1 MPKYMMVIVE
11 SEAAYAE
18 AGEAA
23 FASVMAEH
31 NAFVDEVAKAGGT
44 ILDGEALQP
53 SATAT
58 YLRGHPDA
66 GGAHH
71 RQPAARAQG
80 NGRRLLPGR
89 GRRRRGCLG
98 ARQALPGRLR
108 LRRAAPGLGIRRLDG
123 RPMISVVVAEAAAR
137 AQRELSGRVLAVT
150 LRSVRDL
157 DIAEEATADA
167 FLLALQTWPERGVPA
182 SVEAWLITAARRRA
196 IDRIRS
202 AQAARRALIRQTGD
216 LRSAIAAADDGH
228 EIGVIGDEDLRMVV
242 LCCDPRIAVTDQV
255 ALTLRLACGVP
266 TAAIAA
272 AFLTAE
278 PTMAARLTRAKKRLA
293 AAGPALDLPD
303 DATVDARLPAVRE
316 VVYLAFTLGHTAAAG
331 SDLTDEEL
339 ADRAQY
345 LALALSLLRPA
356 DPEFR
361 GLLALILLTRA
372 RSGGRIDDDGSQVLL
387 AEVDRSRWDRAM
399 IDQGMTLAPGG
410 AGAAP
415 GTAARADGAAGRD
428 RCRARAGARL
438 RRDQLV
444 GGGRPVLRAAD
455 RPAVA
460 DPGHR
465 SVRRHREPARTGRR
479 TG

>member
-1 MPKYMMVIVE
+1 
-11 SEAAYAE
+11 
-18 AGEAA
+18 
-23 FASVMAEH
+23 
-31 NAFVDEVAKAGGT
+31 
-44 ILDGEALQP
+44 
-53 SATAT
+53 
-58 YLRGHPDA
+58 
-66 GGAHH
+66 
-71 RQPAARAQG
+71 
-80 NGRRLLPGR
+80 
-89 GRRRRGCLG
+89 
-98 ARQALPGRLR
+98 
-108 LRRAAPGLGIRRLDG
+108 
-123 RPMISVVVAEAAAR
+123 MISVVVAEAAAR

-228 EIGVIGDEDLRMVV
+228 EIGIIGDEDLRMVV

-303 DATVDARLPAVRE
+303 DETVDARLPAVRE

-331 SDLTDEEL
+331 SNLTDEEL

-399 IDQGMTLAPGG
+399 IDQGMTS
-410 AGAAP
+410 
-415 GTAARADGAAGRD
+415 
-428 RCRARAGARL
+428 
-438 RRDQLV
+438 
-444 GGGRPVLRAAD
+444 LRAALALPQQRPRGPMVLQAAIAAEHALAHDFAATDWSAVVDLYSELLD

-465 SVRRHREPARTGRR
+465 SVRRHREPSRTGRR
-479 TG
+479 IGRPG